1 MKTRLTLFAFLAV
14 VSLLLAS
21 CNLPV
26 PTATATEPPILT
38 IIDTPSVSTGT
49 TPTLP
54 GLAIAHVPAGQAI
67 SILKIHMLDPF
78 SGWGIGGLSQAQ
90 DHVFRTQDSGVTWRD
105 VTPPQPAP
113 AAGDAAI
120 AIGDFRDAS
129 TAWVIYGTEMVPPPA
144 NLYIWYTH
152 DGGATWQYS
161 TIDTSISSEFFTPRF
176 IDFADAMHGWLLVYL
191 GAGMSHNYV
200 ALLGTMDGGLTWN
213 TLVTPQDSID
223 IQSCPK
229 TSMVFFDAQ
238 NGWLGRECQGLYPSP
253 HILRTT
259 DGGVT
264 WTRIEPPAP
273 AGAPNLFT
281 DYACDMA
288 SPNPFSASSVIMA
301 MKCLSMADYSTQKNY
316 IYSTTDGGAT
326 WTSYPLPADYSL
338 GEGLYFFDPLNGF
351 AFGRK
356 IYKTTDGG
364 QAWTFVQ
371 QVFWSGQFSFVNAD
385 QGWAS
390 VINDSNENGLV
401 ETGNGGVDWDMLNP
415 LVVP

>member
-1 MKTRLTLFAFLAV
+1 MKTRLTLFAFLSI

-26 PTATATEPPILT
+26 PAATATELPTLT
-38 IIDTPSVSTGT
+38 TPQTQPVPVEP

-54 GLAIAHVPAGQAI
+54 GPGITHVPAGQAI
-67 SILKIHMLDPF
+67 SIMNIHMLDPY
-78 SGWGIGGLSQAQ
+78 SGWGIGGLNQAPQ
-90 DHVFRTQDSGVTWRD
+90 HVFRTQDGGVTWRD

-113 AAGDAAI
+113 AAGDLAI

-129 TAWVIYGTEMVPPPA
+129 TAWVIYGTDMAPPPA
-144 NLYIWYTH
+144 YLYLWYTH
-152 DGGATWQYS
+152 DGGATWHYS
-161 TIDTSISSEFFTPRF
+161 AIDTSISSEYFNPWF

-200 ALLGTMDGGLTWN
+200 ALFGTTDGGLTWS
-213 TLVTPQDSID
+213 TLVTPQDSND

-229 TSMVFFDAQ
+229 TGMVFSDAQ
-238 NGWLGRECQGLYPSP
+238 NGWLARECNGLYPAP

-264 WTRIEPPAP
+264 WTNIEPPAP
-273 AGAPNLFT
+273 ADAPNLFS
-281 DYACDMA
+281 DYVCDIA
-288 SPNPFSASSVIMA
+288 SPNPFSASSVIIA
-301 MKCLSMADYSTQKNY
+301 MKCLSLSDYLTQKNY

-326 WTSYPLPADYSL
+326 WSSYPFPADYSL
-338 GEGLYFFDPLNGF
+338 GESLYFFDPLNGF

-356 IYKTTDGG
+356 IYRTSNGG
-364 QAWTFVQ
+364 QTWTFVQ
-371 QVFWSGQFSFVNAD
+371 EVFWSGQFSFVNAD

-390 VINDSNENGLV
+390 VINDSNEKALV
-401 ETGNGGVDWDMLNP
+401 ETGNGGVRWDMLNP
-415 LVVP
+415 IVVP